1 MTKKEELLAFVNA
14 NVSVTH
20 TLKFYSTIQQT
31 NESCLMIVGASQTR
45 IAQIITENFDDNLV
59 GNMPNDNVIHEI
71 HSWEICER

>member
-1 MTKKEELLAFVNA
+1 MTKKEELLVFIQTNVNEL
-14 NVSVTH
+14 N
-20 TLKFYSTIQQT
+20 TLKFYSVIQQT
-31 NESCLMIVGASQTR
+31 GENCSMVVGASQNR